1 MHALAARGRLAAA
14 GRSWRQLILALILAP
29 ILMGPLTACT
39 SLRNVSGPAPAFDVE
54 KDIAAFNA
62 HYASATSVSEYYKT
76 PETRLKRDE
85 FVVGRL
91 TLYNLQYIKFIQG
104 FAIDRAQAQSAF
116 DITNLTLGVANS
128 LVGGQADHAALTAA
142 TTLLNGSRLAIDKN
156 FFAEQTVPALV
167 TQMNASRQVALV
179 PILRGLKED
188 EASYPLSEA
197 LVDLQKY
204 YEAGTIQG
212 ALMDVQVAAGAK
224 KAAADRQIE
233 QLRSVRYVE
242 DASSVRI
249 RAWIWP
255 NAVSYSRTG
264 GVDAAGAA
272 VPAVGANVTA
282 LRDWMTSNG
291 WQDMPVQQFI
301 NGETLADARKEAVDA
316 LSIPAPK

>member
-1 MHALAARGRLAAA
+1 MNGFVAIGTRWRG
-14 GRSWRQLILALILAP
+14 LILALVLIA
-29 ILMGPLTACT
+29 PLTACT
-39 SLRNVSGPAPAFDVE
+39 TNGLRNVAGPPPAFAVDT
-54 KDIAAFNA
+54 DIEAFSA
-62 HYASATSVSEYYKT
+62 HYASKTSVADYYKT

-104 FAIDRAQAQSAF
+104 FAIDRAQSQAAF
-116 DITNLTLGVANS
+116 DITNLAFGVANS
-128 LVGGQADHAALTAA
+128 LVGGEADHAALTAA
-142 TTLLNGSRLAIDKN
+142 TTLLNGSRTAIDKN

-179 PILRGLKED
+179 PILRGLQQD
-188 EASYPLSEA
+188 ERDYPLSEA

-224 KAAADRQIE
+224 KAVADRQIE

-242 DASSVRI
+242 DAASVRI

-255 NAVSYSRTG
+255 TGVSFSRTG
-264 GVDAAGAA
+264 AVDAAGAA
-272 VPAVGANVTA
+272 ASANATSLAA
-282 LRDWMTSNG
+282 LRGWMANNG
-291 WQDMPVQQFI
+291 WQDMPVQQLI
-301 NGETLADARKEAVDA
+301 NGETLADARKEAVEA

>member
-1 MHALAARGRLAAA
+1 MHRLAVLVRLAAS
-14 GRSWRQLILALILAP
+14 GRPWRLVILALILIAP
-29 ILMGPLTACT
+29 LSACA
-39 SLRNVSGPAPAFDVE
+39 SFRNVAGPAPAFDVDT
-54 KDIAAFNA
+54 DIAAFNA

-104 FAIDRAQAQSAF
+104 FAINRAQAQSAF

-142 TTLLNGSRLAIDKN
+142 TSLLTGSRLAIDKN

-167 TQMNASRQVALV
+167 TQMNASRQAALV

-188 EASYPLSEA
+188 ETGYPLSEA

-212 ALMDVQVAAGAK
+212 ALMDVQVAAGVK

-242 DASSVRI
+242 DAASLRI

-255 NAVSYSRTG
+255 TGVSASPR
-264 GVDAAGAA
+264 GVALDASGA
-272 VPAVGANVTA
+272 PAPADATRVAA
-282 LRDWMTSNG
+282 LRDWMSGNG

-301 NGETLADARKEAVDA
+301 NGETLADSRKEAVAA
-316 LSIPAPK
+316 LSIPALN

>member
-1 MHALAARGRLAAA
+1 MHRLALFGRLAAF
-14 GRSWRQLILALILAP
+14 GRSWRQLILALILLAP
-29 ILMGPLTACT
+29 LSACA
-39 SLRNVSGPAPAFDVE
+39 SFRNVAGPAPAFDVDT
-54 KDIAAFNA
+54 DIAAFNA
-62 HYASATSVSEYYKT
+62 HYASATSVADYYKT

-91 TLYNLQYIKFIQG
+91 TLYNLQYVKFIQG
-104 FAIDRAQAQSAF
+104 FAINRAQAQSAF

-128 LVGGQADHAALTAA
+128 LVGGEADHAALTAA
-142 TTLLNGSRLAIDKN
+142 TSLLTGSRLAIDKN

-167 TQMNASRQVALV
+167 TQMNASRQAALV

-188 EASYPLSEA
+188 EKGYPLSEA

-212 ALMDVQVAAGAK
+212 ALMDVQVAAGVK

-233 QLRSVRYVE
+233 QLRTVRFVE
-242 DASSVRI
+242 DAASNRI

-255 NAVSYSRTG
+255 NAASVSLR
-264 GVDAAGAA
+264 GVPLDSAGAP
-272 VPAVGANVTA
+272 VVANPDNVAA
-282 LRDWMTSNG
+282 LRKWMTGNG

-316 LSIPAPK
+316 LSIPASN